1 MTKKLKI
8 YSAVLLGIFCFSF
21 FISIDWV
28 FSAST
33 DPGVACDICES
44 SGDSNNHT
52 SCAQGLQCIEK
63 QCQDP
68 NKITFCPISS
78 HKDYKDLV
86 KEISKWMTISLLVLV
101 PLVVLLGGFYMLTAA
116 DDKSRFAKGRTII
129 VWAVIGLAIVLFAK
143 AFISIITSFIF

>member
-1 MTKKLKI
+1 MIKKLKI

-21 FISIDWV
+21 FIPIAWV
-28 FSAST
+28 FSAFT
-33 DPGVACDICES
+33 DPGVACDIC
-44 SGDSNNHT
+44 GGSNT
-52 SCAQGLQCIEK
+52 PGCGTGLQCIEK

-86 KEISKWMTISLLVLV
+86 KEISKWMTIVMLVLV
-101 PLVVLLGGFYMLTAA
+101 PLAVLLGGFYILTAT

-129 VWAVIGLAIVLFAK
+129 VWAVIALALILFAK
-143 AFISIITSFIF
+143 AFISIVISLIW